1 MARNKILIVDDSKM
15 MRMMVRNMLNLG
27 SSSQLLEA
35 GDGEVALNLIRQEY
49 SHLAL
54 ILLDWVMP
62 KVGGWEVFQE
72 IQADAQLQ
80 KVPLVLMSGK
90 VEEVKSKLQEP
101 FEYFEFIAKPFEK
114 NQLKQAV
121 IAAAAKAKSR

>member
-1 MARNKILIVDDSKM
+1 MARNKILIVDDSKV
-15 MRMMVRNMLNLG
+15 MRMMVRDMLNLG
-27 SSSQLLEA
+27 SRYELLEA
-35 GDGEVALNLIRQEY
+35 KDGEEALDLIHQEH

-72 IQADAQLQ
+72 IQADADLQ

-90 VEEVKSKLQEP
+90 VEEVKSKLGEP

-114 NQLKQAV
+114 QQLKQAV
-121 IAAAAKAKSR
+121 TSAAAKVKAR